1 MLDSP
6 SLCVLFAWRQSI
18 STRTTNAWCLDFKLF
33 KAKIIIH
40 NQTYISLK
48 YLRNLFFLIW
58 KNGWFMQNH
67 GLGRHTYKMR
77 AENAIKNTKNIPQF
91 IQLIC
96 ALSAKTFGMNWKKTY
111 LASIVREYRNAWY
124 MRNSFVRHSATQQPL
139 FFCIFLI
146 WLFSSKWK
154 GGILDMHVALLKG
167 VLKIYIMTLAE
178 TTLVIFWQIF
188 WSNRCIRICI
198 YSLNKC
204 LLSTDGDEY
213 VVHNQLYT

>member
-6 SLCVLFAWRQSI
+6 SLCVLFVWRQSI

-40 NQTYISLK
+40 NQAYISLK

-67 GLGRHTYKMR
+67 GLGRHTDTMR
-77 AENAIKNTKNIPQF
+77 AENAIENTESIPEFIRLMCPISQNFWSILEKNV
-91 IQLIC
+91 LGV
-96 ALSAKTFGMNWKKTY
+96 LSPWISKCMIYEKFLRTTFSDT
-111 LASIVREYRNAWY
+111 
-124 MRNSFVRHSATQQPL
+124 TTP
-139 FFCIFLI
+139 FFCLFLI

-213 VVHNQLYT
+213 LCST